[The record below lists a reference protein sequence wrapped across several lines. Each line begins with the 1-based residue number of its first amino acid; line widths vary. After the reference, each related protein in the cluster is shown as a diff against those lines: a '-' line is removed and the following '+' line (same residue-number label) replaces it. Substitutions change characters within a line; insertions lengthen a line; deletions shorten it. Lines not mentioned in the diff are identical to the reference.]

1 MRTNNDIIVHH
12 DSMPLGAR
20 CLLLFCLKAVWV
32 SWACCGCVKG
42 KRACPAH
49 HFSLL
54 LVPTEGYVQVAAAH
68 VLQAIARSGGVAL
81 WGGGGYEETLRLC
94 IAHLDDGVKAVGDAF
109 AVAMGEIAASR
120 TSIAAQQAV
129 RPWQP

>member
-1 MRTNNDIIVHH
+1 MR
-12 DSMPLGAR
+12 
-20 CLLLFCLKAVWV
+20 LKGRDVSSCTGSRAIWV
-32 SWACCGCVKG
+32 SWACCGICKSQ
-42 KRACPAH
+42 KACRAP
-49 HFSLL
+49 HFWLL
-54 LVPTEGYVQVAAAH
+54 LVSTEGYLQVAAAH

-109 AVAMGEIAASR
+109 AVAMGEVAASR

-129 RPWQP
+129 GSWQL